1 MMLGEASRIFPLPQ
15 PGAPDKRKLVWDME
29 TEAAPI
35 GEAADM
41 ASPILVDGVLFI
53 SYHNK

>member
-29 TEAAPI
+29 AEAAPI